1 MTKTTLLSVLG
12 GVAFVV
18 FLGACLFV
26 PAGRWDLPWF

>member
-1 MTKTTLLSVLG
+1 MTKTTLLSVVG
-12 GVAFVV
+12 GVTFVA

>member
-12 GVAFVV
+12 GVTFVA

-26 PAGRWDLPWF
+26 SAGS